1 MPTYEYLCGN
11 CGKFEEIQSIKS
23 SALTECPTC
32 HGNVKRIISGGNGM
46 IFKGSGFYQTD
57 NRTADYKAKEKADKT
72 PPASISGSDTSSSTK
87 TPEKSVS
94 SPAVKPAD
102 SPATKASSGGE
113 SSSKSVSGAETKA

>member
-32 HGNVKRIISGGNGM
+32 HANVKRIISGGNGM

-72 PPASISGSDTSSSTK
+72 PPASIAVSENTSSAK
-87 TPEKSVS
+87 TPEKTVS

-102 SPATKASSGGE
+102 SPSTKAASGGE
-113 SSSKSVSGAETKA
+113 SSSKSISGGETKA